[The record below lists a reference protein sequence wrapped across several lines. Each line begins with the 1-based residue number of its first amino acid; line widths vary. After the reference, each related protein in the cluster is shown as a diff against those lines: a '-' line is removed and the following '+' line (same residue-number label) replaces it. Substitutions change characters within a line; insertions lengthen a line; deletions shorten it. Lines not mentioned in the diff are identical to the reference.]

1 MRARLEAPGE
11 RGALTELWGAAF
23 PRQCRAP
30 GAMDSETRQLRALE
44 AEVAALQRE
53 CTMLPEPWEKTSR
66 AGYVAPVPH
75 LGPARRSTRPTWL
88 PHDSSGLRLPA
99 RRVLNSVV
107 GDLPKCQLESV
118 SIP

>member
-1 MRARLEAPGE
+1 
-11 RGALTELWGAAF
+11 
-23 PRQCRAP
+23 
-30 GAMDSETRQLRALE
+30 MDSETRQLRALE

-53 CTMLPEPWEKTSR
+53 CTMLPEPWEKTSG

-75 LGPARRSTRPTWL
+75 LGPARRSTWPTWQ
-88 PHDSSGLRLPA
+88 PPDSSGLRLPA